1 MTKIEKFKNN
11 STYLAFIVLLFCS
24 TKTGWS
30 QDKIIYENPLLQQ
43 QTPHEDKVN
52 FTAFGNVFDSP
63 DPGLFSSLRNAKDPT
78 TRIMVLEKIADYH
91 FYKGETDSILFYGDL
106 ILKTINEHKQKL
118 KTINKNLSSAHK
130 IMTEGYILNGL
141 YENAIKYSLEG
152 ISAAENIPDST
163 EINYH
168 RSNLARANH
177 LKGDYLKALG
187 LYNECLKSKVNSN
200 TLLLKLY
207 REIANTY
214 LALAN
219 NDLARAFYFKAS
231 DLATELEDI
240 KAKLQIDMGL
250 GIIEKNEGNSQIAI
264 QYFDHIKNSAL
275 DNGLYDLHIDA
286 QNQIGNIWYN
296 EGHYEQAQ
304 MALSMTYINAI
315 RWNKLEQ
322 QKRLLNNLR
331 FIFVKQGDYENAY
344 NIMTQYLDVSNNIAD
359 NQNEKEIKELEIKYE
374 TLQKENKITTLE
386 NEQLTKDNIISKQKI
401 TRNVILI
408 AFVIILIPIIALLYV
423 YYQKMMAQNK
433 LNKQQEEISK
443 QKISSLLK
451 QQELKLIKASM
462 KGQNKER
469 TRIARELHDSIGG
482 NMASIKLS
490 LSNLDKKNDLY
501 GKLTLQIDET
511 YQMIRDLSHNL
522 IPKKFSQNAFSAL
535 ITEYM
540 EAIHKNNGIQTSFR
554 SYPEKRVNTIDESLQ
569 VELYKILQELTTN
582 TLKHANA
589 TLIDVEINIYEDD
602 LKLIFED
609 NGMGFEKYKKGSKGI
624 GLSNIYA
631 RITELNGE
639 VHIDSKIKRG
649 TIVIIDVPLKN
660 KDEFYKSK
668 RIPNEIL
675 F

>member
-1 MTKIEKFKNN
+1 MAKTEKFKSN
-11 STYLAFIVLLFCS
+11 SAYLAFIVLLIGS
-24 TKTGWS
+24 IKIGWS
-30 QDKIIYENPLLQQ
+30 QDEIIIYENPLLQQ
-43 QTPHEDKVN
+43 QTTPEDKVN
-52 FTAFGNVFDSP
+52 FTTFGNVYDAP
-63 DPGLFSSLRNAKDPT
+63 DPELFSSLRNAKDPSN
-78 TRIMVLEKIADYH
+78 RIMVLEKIADYH
-91 FYKGETDSILFYGDL
+91 FYKGDTDSILFYGDL
-106 ILKTINEHKQKL
+106 ILKTINENKRKL
-118 KTINKNLSSAHK
+118 KSINKKLSTAYK
-130 IMTEGYILNGL
+130 IMTEGSILNGL
-141 YENAIKYSLEG
+141 YENATKYSLEG
-152 ISAAENIPDST
+152 ISAAQSIPDSI

-168 RSNLARANH
+168 QYNLARAYH
-177 LKGDYLKALG
+177 QKGDYLKALDI
-187 LYNECLKSKVNSN
+187 YNTCLRSKANP
-200 TLLLKLY
+200 TPLLLKLY

-214 LALAN
+214 LELTN
-219 NDLARAFYFKAS
+219 YDLAREFYYKAS
-231 DLATELEDI
+231 DLSTESKDT

-250 GIIEKNEGNSQIAI
+250 GIIEKNEGNPQIAI
-264 QYFDHIKNSAL
+264 EYFDHVKNSAL
-275 DNGLYDLHIDA
+275 NNGLYDLHIDA

-296 EGHYEQAQ
+296 EGLYDQAQ
-304 MALSMTYINAI
+304 MALSITYINAI

-322 QKRLLNNLR
+322 QKKLLNNLR
-331 FIFVKQGDYENAY
+331 FIYMKQGDYENAY
-344 NIMTQYLDVSNNIAD
+344 NTMTQYLSVSNRIIN
-359 NQNEKEIKELEIKYE
+359 NQNEKEIKELEVKYE

-401 TRNVILI
+401 TRNIILI
-408 AFVIILIPIIALLYV
+408 AFVIILIPTIALLYV

-501 GKLTLQIDET
+501 GKLTQQIDET

-554 SYPEKRVNTIDESLQ
+554 SYPEKRVNNIDESLQ

-589 TLIDVEINIYEDD
+589 TLIDVEINIYEDE
-602 LKLIFED
+602 LKFIFED
-609 NGMGFEKYKKGSKGI
+609 NGIGFEKDKKTSKGI

-631 RITELNGE
+631 RIAELNGE
-639 VHIDSKIKRG
+639 VHIDSKTNRG
-649 TIVIIDVPLKN
+649 TIIIIDVPLKIEKYTN
-660 KDEFYKSK
+660 VLQIKTY
-668 RIPNEIL
+668 P
-675 F
+675 